1 MAIFTAQKALNF
13 DTMTQLASL
22 VTAPEG
28 NYSTNSTNFYTYD
41 GDTISGTG
49 IGFSQTG
56 QHRPTAGLITSLDVD
71 DGTLFPTNAFTITG
85 LAHSF
90 ASLVAEING
99 GGAAG
104 GLAFLLNGHDTING
118 SSGADLLRGF
128 IGNDNIYGNGGA
140 DKLFGGA
147 DNDFI
152 RGGAGKDII
161 NGESGYDTVD
171 YSDKTKAVVL
181 TLKGATGSQVT
192 VNGVVEDTIKN
203 IERATGGSGADKF
216 TGDGQANTFVGNGG
230 SDTLLGKGG
239 ADLIKGEKGADTIS
253 GGSGNDYLFGGIGK
267 DTLTGGTGTDY
278 FYFDTALDG
287 TYNVDTITDFTVGVD
302 KIMLVDDIFTS
313 IGGLSYFSGEFF
325 AVGTAATELDDRII
339 YNKAAGKLFFDADGS
354 GNTYG
359 KILFAQVDKNTD
371 LHFTDFALIG

>member
-1 MAIFTAQKALNF
+1 MAIFTAQKGLNF

-28 NYSTNSTNFYTYD
+28 NYSTNPTTFYTYD

-49 IGFSQTG
+49 IGFSQVG
-56 QHRPTAGLITSLDVD
+56 QHRPTAGIITSLDVD
-71 DGTLFPTNAFTITG
+71 DGTLFPTNAYTITG
-85 LAHSF
+85 LAHKF
-90 ASLVAEING
+90 TDLVSAINN

-104 GLAFLLNGHDTING
+104 GLAFLLGGNDTVNG
-118 SSGADLLRGF
+118 SAETDLLRGF
-128 IGNDNIYGNGGA
+128 DGNDNVFGNGGA
-140 DKLFGGA
+140 DRLFGGN
-147 DNDFI
+147 DNDLL

-171 YSDKTKAVVL
+171 YSDKTKGVML
-181 TLKGATGSQVT
+181 TLKGATGTQVK

-216 TGDGQANTFVGNGG
+216 IGDAQANTFVGNGG
-230 SDTLLGKGG
+230 KDTLLGKGG
-239 ADLIKGEKGADTIS
+239 IDLIKGENGADVLS
-253 GGSGNDYLFGGIGK
+253 GGAGSDYLFGGIGK
-267 DTLTGGTGTDY
+267 DTLTGGTEADY

-302 KIMLVDDIFTS
+302 AIIIDNDIFTS
-313 IGGLSYFSGEFF
+313 IGGPSYLNGEYF

-354 GNTYG
+354 GNVYG

-371 LHFTDFALIG
+371 LHFSDFTLVG